1 MRLCRLRSKRTF
13 IVKVLLDTHIF
24 LWARISDYARLS
36 SRAGEVI
43 RDSDNEV
50 LVSIASAWEIAIK
63 VGIGKF
69 VMPVPLAPYLQ
80 RQLVKQEN
88 WRSLHPVVPSGNAGK
103 APLHH
108 RDPFDRLLV
117 AQCLEED
124 ATLITVDSQ
133 LRRYPVRIV
142 S

>member
-1 MRLCRLRSKRTF
+1 L
-13 IVKVLLDTHIF
+13 KVLLDTHIF
-24 LWARISDYARLS
+24 LWAISDSARLS
-36 SRAGEVI
+36 SRAQELVQ
-43 RDSDNEV
+43 DSDNEV
-50 LVSIASAWEIAIK
+50 LLSIASAWEIAIK

-80 RQLVKQEN
+80 RQLVKHRIGLLPIQLSHLAMLEK
-88 WRSLHPVVPSGNAGK
+88 L
-103 APLHH
+103 PLHH

-133 LRRYPVRIV
+133 LQLYPVKII

>member
-1 MRLCRLRSKRTF
+1 M
-13 IVKVLLDTHIF
+13 LLDTHIF
-24 LWARISDYARLS
+24 LWAISDASKLS
-36 SRAGEVI
+36 SQAAETI
-43 RDSDNEV
+43 QASDNEV
-50 LVSIASAWEIAIK
+50 LVSIASAWEIVIK

-69 VMPVPLAPYLQ
+69 AMPVPLAPYLQ
-80 RQLVKQEN
+80 RQLVKHRIAVLPIQLSHLAMLEK
-88 WRSLHPVVPSGNAGK
+88 L
-103 APLHH
+103 PLHH

-133 LRRYPVRIV
+133 LQRYPVKIV

>member
-1 MRLCRLRSKRTF
+1 L
-13 IVKVLLDTHIF
+13 KVLLDTHIF
-24 LWARISDYARLS
+24 LWAISDYARLS

-80 RQLVKQEN
+80 RQLVKHRIGVLSIQLSHLAMLEK
-88 WRSLHPVVPSGNAGK
+88 L
-103 APLHH
+103 PLHH

-133 LRRYPVRIV
+133 LQRYPVRIV

>member
-1 MRLCRLRSKRTF
+1 M
-13 IVKVLLDTHIF
+13 KVLLDTHVF
-24 LWARISDYARLS
+24 LWAISDPGRLS
-36 SRAGEVI
+36 ERAVETI
-43 RDSDNEV
+43 QDSANEV

-80 RQLVKQEN
+80 RQLVKHRIGVLPIQLSHLATLEK
-88 WRSLHPVVPSGNAGK
+88 L
-103 APLHH
+103 PLHH

-117 AQCLEED
+117 AQCLEEN

-133 LRRYPVRIV
+133 LQLYPVNIIR
-142 S
+142 

>member
-1 MRLCRLRSKRTF
+1 M
-13 IVKVLLDTHIF
+13 KVLLDTHIF
-24 LWARISDYARLS
+24 LWAISDYARLS
-36 SRAGEVI
+36 SRAGEII

-69 VMPVPLAPYLQ
+69 VMPIPLAPYLQ
-80 RQLVKQEN
+80 RQLVKHRIGVLSIQLSHLAMLEK
-88 WRSLHPVVPSGNAGK
+88 L
-103 APLHH
+103 PLHH

-117 AQCLEED
+117 AQCLGED

-133 LRRYPVRIV
+133 LQRYPVTII

>member
-1 MRLCRLRSKRTF
+1 M
-13 IVKVLLDTHIF
+13 KVLLDTHIF
-24 LWARISDYARLS
+24 LWAISDSARLS
-36 SRAGEVI
+36 SRAQELVQ
-43 RDSDNEV
+43 DSDNEV
-50 LVSIASAWEIAIK
+50 LLSIASAWEIAIK

-80 RQLVKQEN
+80 RQLVKHRIGLLPIQLSHLAMLEK
-88 WRSLHPVVPSGNAGK
+88 L
-103 APLHH
+103 PLHH

-133 LRRYPVRIV
+133 LQLYPVKII

>member
-1 MRLCRLRSKRTF
+1 MKL
-13 IVKVLLDTHIF
+13 LLDTHIF
-24 LWARISDYARLS
+24 LWAISDYSRLS
-36 SRAGEVI
+36 SRAADMI
-43 RDSDNEV
+43 RDPDNEV
-50 LVSIASAWEIAIK
+50 LVSIASAWETAIK

-80 RQLVKQEN
+80 RQLVKH
-88 WRSLHPVVPSGNAGK
+88 RMSLLAIQLSHLAMLEKLPP
-103 APLHH
+103 HH

-133 LRRYPVRIV
+133 LQRYPVKIV

>member
-1 MRLCRLRSKRTF
+1 M
-13 IVKVLLDTHIF
+13 KVLLDTHIF
-24 LWARISDYARLS
+24 LWAISDYARLS

-69 VMPVPLAPYLQ
+69 VMPIPLAPYLQ
-80 RQLVKQEN
+80 RQLVKHRIGVLSIQFSHLAMLEK
-88 WRSLHPVVPSGNAGK
+88 L
-103 APLHH
+103 PLHH

-124 ATLITVDSQ
+124 AALITVDSQ
-133 LRRYPVRIV
+133 LQRYAVKII

>member
-1 MRLCRLRSKRTF
+1 LKL
-13 IVKVLLDTHIF
+13 LLDSHIF
-24 LWARISDYARLS
+24 LWAISDPARLS
-36 SRAGEVI
+36 VRAKELI
-43 RDSDNEV
+43 RGADNEV

-80 RQLVKQEN
+80 RQLVKHRIGVLPIQLSHLAMLEN
-88 WRSLHPVVPSGNAGK
+88 L
-103 APLHH
+103 PLHH

-124 ATLITVDSQ
+124 ATLITVDSKLQ
-133 LRRYPVRIV
+133 LYSVKILN
-142 S
+142 

>member
-1 MRLCRLRSKRTF
+1 M
-13 IVKVLLDTHIF
+13 KVLLDTHIF
-24 LWARISDYARLS
+24 LWAISDYARLS

-80 RQLVKQEN
+80 RQLVKHRIGVLSIQLSHLAMLEK
-88 WRSLHPVVPSGNAGK
+88 L
-103 APLHH
+103 PLHH

-133 LRRYPVRIV
+133 LQRYPVRIV

>member
-1 MRLCRLRSKRTF
+1 M
-13 IVKVLLDTHIF
+13 KVLLDTHIF
-24 LWARISDYARLS
+24 LWAISDYDRLS

-43 RDSDNEV
+43 RDSESEV
-50 LVSIASAWEIAIK
+50 LVSTASAWEIAIK

-69 VMPVPLAPYLQ
+69 AMPVPLAPYLQ
-80 RQLVKQEN
+80 RQLVKHRIGVLPIQFSHLAMLET
-88 WRSLHPVVPSGNAGK
+88 L
-103 APLHH
+103 PLHH

-133 LRRYPVRIV
+133 LQLYPVKII